1 MCMPLWSIFILWS
14 IKKSDVRLG
23 RGGGYKLSDNSRQT
37 LENLDF
43 DQTPFMDAPF
53 SSWYSKKNW
62 SIFDIKSIAE
72 YLIDQ

>member
-1 MCMPLWSIFILWS
+1 MHAFVVHFHSMVDWE
-14 IKKSDVRLG
+14 VG
-23 RGGGYKLSDNSRQT
+23 RPAWKGGGYKLSDNSRQT

-43 DQTPFMDAPF
+43 DQTPFMDAPY

-72 YLIDQ
+72 YVIDQ